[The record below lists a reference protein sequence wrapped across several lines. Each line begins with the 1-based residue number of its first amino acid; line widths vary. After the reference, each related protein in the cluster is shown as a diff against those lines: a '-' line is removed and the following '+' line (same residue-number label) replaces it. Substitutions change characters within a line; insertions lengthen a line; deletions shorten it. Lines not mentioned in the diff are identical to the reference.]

1 MTGHMINSSERAQTF
16 NYAIR
21 NVVRAAEALERKG
34 RRVIYLNIGDPQSF
48 GFRPPDFVIDAVNR
62 AVRDKFSGYSHSSGL
77 PEAREAI
84 ARYATKLGAPT
95 EIKDVVVTSGASEA
109 ADLTLT
115 ALVNPGEEVL
125 LPAPGY
131 PIYPAI
137 VGKLNARVRYYHLQP
152 DQGWLPSVDEIRSLI
167 NSKTRAIVL
176 INPSNPAGS
185 ITPDN
190 ITREV
195 LQLAAE
201 RELLV
206 ISDEVYRDLCFETPP
221 TAAAV
226 LAKDSGAAVVTLE
239 SLSKTHMLSGWR
251 IGWLRFTHPEKMGGL
266 NDAVVKLAGGRLC
279 SPTPAQYAVAPAL
292 ESSREYIAQ
301 FIEEI
306 RRRRDLATSRI
317 ASIHGLSS
325 VVPQAAFYLMVKT
338 DHLAGRTDEQF
349 ALDLLE
355 ASGVLVVHGSGFGC
369 DPAEGYFRL
378 VYLAGEQT
386 LDAAF
391 DGIEQA
397 MQMKPAESGIA
408 EALHV

>member
-1 MTGHMINSSERAQTF
+1 MIHPSERAAKF
-16 NYAIR
+16 SYAIR
-21 NVVRAAEALERKG
+21 NVVQAAEALERRG

-48 GFRPPDFVIDAVNR
+48 GFRPPDFVVEAVNR
-62 AVRDKFSGYSHSSGL
+62 AISDKFTGYSHSLGL
-77 PEAREAI
+77 LEARESI
-84 ARYATKLGAPT
+84 ARYATRLGAPT
-95 EIKDVVVTSGASEA
+95 ETRDVVVTSGASEA

-115 ALVNPGEEVL
+115 ALVNPGDEVL

-137 VGKLNARVRYYHLQP
+137 VGKLGAQVRYYHLQP
-152 DQGWLPSVDEIRSLI
+152 QDGWHPSVDEIRSLI
-167 NSKTRAIVL
+167 NRNTRAIVL

-190 ITREV
+190 ITREI
-195 LQLAAE
+195 LALAAE
-201 RELLV
+201 RDLLV
-206 ISDEVYRDLCFETPP
+206 ISDEVYRELCFSTAP
-221 TAAAV
+221 TGAAV
-226 LAKDSGAAVVTLE
+226 LAKESGAAVVTLE

-251 IGWLRFTHPEKMGGL
+251 IGWLRFTHTEKMEGL
-266 NDAVVKLAGGRLC
+266 ADAVVRLASGRLC

-292 ESSREYIAQ
+292 EGSKDYIANFMQ
-301 FIEEI
+301 EI
-306 RRRRDLATSRI
+306 RRRRDLATARV
-317 ASIHGLSS
+317 ASIEGLSC
-325 VVPQAAFYLMVKT
+325 VIPEAAFYLMVKT

-369 DPAEGYFRL
+369 NPADGYFRL
-378 VYLAGEQT
+378 VYLADEQT

-397 MQMKPAESGIA
+397 MQMRTQESGMDA
-408 EALHV
+408 VLHV

>member
-1 MTGHMINSSERAQTF
+1 MIHSSERAANF
-16 NYAIR
+16 VYAIR
-21 NVVRAAEALERKG
+21 NVVRAAEALERQG

-48 GFRPPDFVIDAVNR
+48 GFHPPDFVIEAVNR
-62 AVRDKFSGYSHSSGL
+62 AVKEKFSGYSHSSGL

-84 ARYATKLGAPT
+84 ARYATKLGSPT
-95 EIKDVVVTSGASEA
+95 ETKDVIVTAGASEA
-109 ADLTLT
+109 ADLVLT
-115 ALVNPGEEVL
+115 GLVNPGEEVL

-137 VGKLNARVRYYHLQP
+137 VGKLGARVRYYHLHSDNRWQP
-152 DQGWLPSVDEIRSLI
+152 DVDEIRSLV
-167 NSKTRAIVL
+167 NQNTRALVL
-176 INPSNPAGS
+176 INPSNPTGS

-190 ITREV
+190 TTREL
-195 LQLAAE
+195 LQFAAE

-206 ISDEVYRDLCFETPP
+206 ISDEVYRELCFDAPP
-221 TAAAV
+221 TAASV
-226 LAKDSGAAVVTLE
+226 LAKESGAAVITLE

-251 IGWLRFTHPEKMGGL
+251 IGWMRFTHPEKMTDL
-266 NDAVVKLAGGRLC
+266 VNAVIKLAGGRLC

-292 ESSREYIAQ
+292 EGSRDYIAK
-301 FIEEI
+301 FLSEI
-306 RRRRDLATSRI
+306 KQRRDLATARI
-317 ASIHGLSS
+317 DTIEGLSC

-338 DHLAGRTDEQF
+338 DNLNGRTDEQF
-349 ALDLLE
+349 AIDLLE

-369 DPAEGYFRL
+369 DPADGYFRL

-397 MQMKPAESGIA
+397 MHLSPQESGIGA
-408 EALHV
+408 VLHV

>member
-1 MTGHMINSSERAQTF
+1 MRAMIHCSERAANF
-16 NYAIR
+16 HYAIR

-48 GFRPPDFVIDAVNR
+48 GFRPPDFVVEAVNR
-62 AVRDKFSGYSHSSGL
+62 AVTDKFSGYSHSSGL
-77 PEAREAI
+77 LEARESI
-84 ARYATKLGAPT
+84 AGYATRLGALT
-95 EIKDVVVTSGASEA
+95 ETKDVIVTAGASEA

-115 ALVNPGEEVL
+115 ALVDPGEEVL

-137 VGKLNARVRYYHLQP
+137 VGKLGARVRYYHLQP
-152 DQGWLPSVDEIRSLI
+152 QQNWHPSVDEVRSLI
-167 NSKTRAIVL
+167 NRNTRALVL

-190 ITREV
+190 VTRE
-195 LQLAAE
+195 LLALAAE
-201 RELLV
+201 RDLLV
-206 ISDEVYRDLCFETPP
+206 ISDEVYRELCFSTPP
-221 TAAAV
+221 TGAAV
-226 LAKDSGAAVVTLE
+226 LAKESGAAVVTLE

-251 IGWLRFTHPEKMGGL
+251 IGWLRFTNSEKMGGL
-266 NDAVVKLAGGRLC
+266 ADAVVRLASGRLC

-292 ESSREYIAQ
+292 EGSKDYIAN
-301 FIEEI
+301 FLREI
-306 RRRRDLATSRI
+306 KRRRDLATSRI
-317 ASIHGLSS
+317 ESIEGLSC

-338 DHLAGRTDEQF
+338 ENLAGRTDEQF

-355 ASGVLVVHGSGFGC
+355 TSGVLVVHGSGFGC
-369 DPAEGYFRL
+369 DPADGYFRL
-378 VYLAGEQT
+378 VYLADEPT

-397 MQMKPAESGIA
+397 MQMKTQESGIDA
-408 EALHV
+408 VLHV

>member
-1 MTGHMINSSERAQTF
+1 MIHCSERAANF
-16 NYAIR
+16 SYAIR

-34 RRVIYLNIGDPQSF
+34 RRVIYLNIGDPQAF
-48 GFRPPDFVIDAVNR
+48 GFHPPENVIEAVNR

-77 PEAREAI
+77 LDARASI
-84 ARYATKLGAPT
+84 ARYATKLGSPT
-95 EIKDVVVTSGASEA
+95 DTSDVIVSSGASEA

-115 ALVNPGEEVL
+115 ALVNPGDEVL

-137 VGKLNARVRYYHLQP
+137 VGKLGAKVRYYHLQP
-152 DQGWLPSVDEIRSLI
+152 QNNWYPSVDEVRSLI
-167 NSKTRAIVL
+167 NPKTRAIVL

-190 ITREV
+190 ITRE
-195 LQLAAE
+195 LLALAAE

-206 ISDEVYRDLCFETPP
+206 ISDEVYRELCFDTPP
-221 TAAAV
+221 TAASV
-226 LAKDSGAAVVTLE
+226 LAKESGVALVTLE

-251 IGWLRFTHPEKMGGL
+251 IGWLRFTHANKMREVT
-266 NDAVVKLAGGRLC
+266 DAVVRLAGGRLC

-292 ESSREYIAQ
+292 EGSRDYIVN
-301 FIEEI
+301 FISEI
-306 RRRRDLATSRI
+306 RRRRDLATSRVAAI
-317 ASIHGLSS
+317 EGLSC

-338 DHLAGRTDEQF
+338 ENLAGRTDEQF

-369 DPAEGYFRL
+369 DPNDGYFRL

-397 MQMKPAESGIA
+397 MHMSPDESGIGA
-408 EALHV
+408 VLHV

>member
-1 MTGHMINSSERAQTF
+1 MIHCSDRAANF
-16 NYAIR
+16 SYAIR
-21 NVVRAAEALERKG
+21 NVVRAAEALERQG

-48 GFRPPDFVIDAVNR
+48 GFHPPENVIEAVNR
-62 AVRDKFSGYSHSSGL
+62 AVRDNFTGYSHSSGL
-77 PEAREAI
+77 PEARESI
-84 ARYATKLGAPT
+84 ARYATGLGSPT
-95 EIKDVVVTSGASEA
+95 ETSDVIISSGASEA

-115 ALVNPGEEVL
+115 ALVNPGDEVL

-137 VGKLNARVRYYHLQP
+137 VGKLGAKIVYYHLQP
-152 DQGWLPSVDEIRSLI
+152 QHNWYPSVDEVRSLI
-167 NSKTRAIVL
+167 TPRTRAIVL

-190 ITREV
+190 ITRE
-195 LQLAAE
+195 LLALAAE
-201 RELLV
+201 RDLLV
-206 ISDEVYRDLCFETPP
+206 ISDEVYRELCFNTPP
-221 TAAAV
+221 TAASV
-226 LAKDSGAAVVTLE
+226 LAKESGVALVTLE

-251 IGWLRFTHPEKMGGL
+251 IGWLRFTHANKMREVA
-266 NDAVVKLAGGRLC
+266 DAVVRLAGGRLC

-292 ESSREYIAQ
+292 EGSRDYIVN
-301 FIEEI
+301 FISEI
-306 RRRRDLATSRI
+306 RRRRDLATARVAAI
-317 ASIHGLSS
+317 EGLSC

-338 DHLAGRTDEQF
+338 ENLAGRTDEQF

-369 DPAEGYFRL
+369 DPKDGYFRL

-397 MQMKPAESGIA
+397 MHMSPAESGIGA
-408 EALHV
+408 VLHV

>member
-1 MTGHMINSSERAQTF
+1 MIHPSERATNFQ
-16 NYAIR
+16 YAIR

-48 GFRPPDFVIDAVNR
+48 GFRPPNFVIEAVNR
-62 AVRDKFSGYSHSSGL
+62 AVSEKFTGYSHSSGL
-77 PEAREAI
+77 LEAREAV
-84 ARYATKLGAPT
+84 ARYATGLGSPT
-95 EIKDVVVTSGASEA
+95 ETKDVIITSGASEA

-115 ALVNPGEEVL
+115 ALVDPGDEVL

-137 VGKLNARVRYYHLQP
+137 IGKLGAKIRYYHLQP
-152 DQGWLPSVDEIRSLI
+152 NDNWHPSVDEIRSLI
-167 NSKTRAIVL
+167 NPKTRAIVL

-190 ITREV
+190 TTRE
-195 LQLAAE
+195 LLALAAE
-201 RELLV
+201 RDLLV
-206 ISDEVYRDLCFETPP
+206 ISDEVYRELCFGPAP
-221 TAAAV
+221 TAASV
-226 LAKDSGAAVVTLE
+226 LAKETGAAVVTLE

-251 IGWLRFTHPEKMGGL
+251 IGWLRFTHPERMGGIA
-266 NDAVVKLAGGRLC
+266 DAVVKLAGGRLC

-292 ESSREYIAQ
+292 ESSRDYINN
-301 FIEEI
+301 FLKEI
-306 RRRRDLATSRI
+306 KRRRDLATSRI
-317 ASIHGLSS
+317 AAIDGLSC
-325 VVPQAAFYLMVKT
+325 VVPEAAFYLMVKT
-338 DHLAGRTDEQF
+338 ENLNGRTDEQF

-369 DPAEGYFRL
+369 DPADGYFRL

-397 MQMKPAESGIA
+397 MQMTPQESGIGA
-408 EALHV
+408 ALHV

>member
-1 MTGHMINSSERAQTF
+1 MIHPSERANNFQ
-16 NYAIR
+16 YAIR
-21 NVVRAAEALERKG
+21 NVVRPAEALERKG

-62 AVRDKFSGYSHSSGL
+62 AVSDKFSGYSHSSGL

-84 ARYATKLGAPT
+84 ARYATGLGSPT
-95 EIKDVVVTSGASEA
+95 ETKDVIVTSGASEA

-115 ALVNPGEEVL
+115 ALVDPGDEVL

-137 VGKLNARVRYYHLQP
+137 IGKLGAKVRYYHLQP
-152 DQGWLPSVDEIRSLI
+152 NDNWHPSVDEIRSLI
-167 NSKTRAIVL
+167 NPKTRAIVL

-185 ITPDN
+185 ITPDST
-190 ITREV
+190 TRE
-195 LQLAAE
+195 LLALAAE

-206 ISDEVYRDLCFETPP
+206 ISDEVYRELCFTTPP
-221 TAAAV
+221 TAASV
-226 LAKDSGAAVVTLE
+226 LAQETGAPVVTLE

-251 IGWLRFTHPEKMGGL
+251 IGWLRFTHPERMGGIA
-266 NDAVVKLAGGRLC
+266 DAVVKLAGGRLC

-292 ESSREYIAQ
+292 ESSRDYINN
-301 FIEEI
+301 FLKEI
-306 RRRRDLATSRI
+306 KRRRDLATSRI
-317 ASIHGLSS
+317 ASINGLSC
-325 VVPQAAFYLMVKT
+325 VVPEAAFYLMVKT
-338 DHLAGRTDEQF
+338 DNLNGRTDEQF

-369 DPAEGYFRL
+369 DPADGYFRL
-378 VYLAGEQT
+378 VYLADEQT

-397 MQMKPAESGIA
+397 MQMTPQESGIGA
-408 EALHV
+408 VLHV

>member
-1 MTGHMINSSERAQTF
+1 MIHPSERATNFQ
-16 NYAIR
+16 YAIR

-48 GFRPPDFVIDAVNR
+48 GFRPPDFVIEAVNR
-62 AVRDKFSGYSHSSGL
+62 AVCDKFSGYSHSSGL
-77 PEAREAI
+77 LEAREAI
-84 ARYATKLGAPT
+84 ARYATGLGSPT
-95 EIKDVVVTSGASEA
+95 ETKDVIVTSGASEA

-115 ALVNPGEEVL
+115 ALVDPGDEVL

-137 VGKLNARVRYYHLQP
+137 IGKLGAKIRYYHLQP
-152 DQGWLPSVDEIRSLI
+152 NDNWHPSVDEIRSLI
-167 NSKTRAIVL
+167 NPKTRAIVL

-185 ITPDN
+185 ITPDST
-190 ITREV
+190 TRE
-195 LQLAAE
+195 LLALAAE

-206 ISDEVYRDLCFETPP
+206 ISDEVYRELCFTTPP
-221 TAAAV
+221 TAASV
-226 LAKDSGAAVVTLE
+226 LAQETGAPVVTLE

-251 IGWLRFTHPEKMGGL
+251 IGWLRFTHPERMGGIA
-266 NDAVVKLAGGRLC
+266 DAVVKLAGGRLC

-292 ESSREYIAQ
+292 ESSRDYINN
-301 FIEEI
+301 FLKEI
-306 RRRRDLATSRI
+306 KRRRDLATSRI
-317 ASIHGLSS
+317 ASINGLSC
-325 VVPQAAFYLMVKT
+325 VVPEAAFYLMVKT
-338 DHLAGRTDEQF
+338 DNLNGRTDEQF

-369 DPAEGYFRL
+369 DPADGYFRL
-378 VYLAGEQT
+378 VYLADEQT

-397 MQMKPAESGIA
+397 MHMTPQESGIGA
-408 EALHV
+408 VLHV

>member
-1 MTGHMINSSERAQTF
+1 MIHCSERAANF
-16 NYAIR
+16 VYAIR

-48 GFRPPDFVIDAVNR
+48 GFHPPENVIDAVNR
-62 AVRDKFSGYSHSSGL
+62 AIRDKFTGYSHSSGL
-77 PEAREAI
+77 LEARESI
-84 ARYATKLGAPT
+84 ARYATKLGSPT
-95 EIKDVVVTSGASEA
+95 DTRDVIVSSGASEA

-115 ALVNPGEEVL
+115 ALVNPGDDVL

-137 VGKLNARVRYYHLQP
+137 VGKLGAQIRYYHLQP
-152 DQGWLPSVDEIRSLI
+152 QDNWYPSVDEIRSLI
-167 NSKTRAIVL
+167 NRNTKAIVL

-190 ITREV
+190 ITRD
-195 LQLAAE
+195 LLALAAE

-206 ISDEVYRDLCFETPP
+206 ISDEVYRDLCFNKAP
-221 TAAAV
+221 TAASV
-226 LAKDSGAAVVTLE
+226 LAKESGAAVVTLE

-251 IGWLRFTHPEKMGGL
+251 IGWLRFTNADKMREVA
-266 NDAVVKLAGGRLC
+266 DAVVRLAGGRLC

-292 ESSREYIAQ
+292 EGSRDYITN
-301 FIEEI
+301 FLREI
-306 RRRRDLATSRI
+306 KRRRDLATSRVAAI
-317 ASIHGLSS
+317 EGLSC
-325 VVPQAAFYLMVKT
+325 VEPQAAFYLMVKT
-338 DHLAGRTDEQF
+338 ENLAGRTDEQF

-369 DPAEGYFRL
+369 DPKDGYFRL
-378 VYLAGEQT
+378 VYLADEQT

-397 MQMKPAESGIA
+397 MRMSPHESGIGA
-408 EALHV
+408 VLHV

>member
-1 MTGHMINSSERAQTF
+1 MIHPSERATNFQ
-16 NYAIR
+16 YAIR

-48 GFRPPDFVIDAVNR
+48 GFRPPDFVIEAVNR
-62 AVRDKFSGYSHSSGL
+62 AVSEKFTGYSHSSGL
-77 PEAREAI
+77 LEAREAI
-84 ARYATKLGAPT
+84 ARYATGLGSPT
-95 EIKDVVVTSGASEA
+95 ETKDVIVTSGASEA

-115 ALVNPGEEVL
+115 ALVDPGDEVL

-137 VGKLNARVRYYHLQP
+137 VGKLGAKIRYYHLQP
-152 DQGWLPSVDEIRSLI
+152 HDRWRPSADEIRSLI
-167 NSKTRAIVL
+167 NPKTRAIVL

-185 ITPDN
+185 ITPDST
-190 ITREV
+190 TREV
-195 LQLAAE
+195 LALAAE

-206 ISDEVYRDLCFETPP
+206 ISDEVYRELCFGPAP
-221 TAAAV
+221 TAASV
-226 LAKDSGAAVVTLE
+226 LAKETGAAVVTLE

-251 IGWLRFTHPEKMGGL
+251 IGWLRFTHPERMGGIA
-266 NDAVVKLAGGRLC
+266 DAVVKLAGGRLC

-292 ESSREYIAQ
+292 ESSRDYINN
-301 FIEEI
+301 FLKELK
-306 RRRRDLATSRI
+306 RRRDLATSRI
-317 ASIHGLSS
+317 ASIDGLGC
-325 VVPQAAFYLMVKT
+325 VVPEAAFYLMVKT
-338 DHLAGRTDEQF
+338 EHLNGRTDEQF

-369 DPAEGYFRL
+369 DPADGYFRL
-378 VYLAGEQT
+378 VYLADEQT

-397 MQMKPAESGIA
+397 MQMAPQESGIGA
-408 EALHV
+408 VLHV